1 MAPLV
6 VALVVG
12 PRRGERPRRCVGID
26 DGGEGARNTAEI
38 GGGELGAVGGV
49 GDVAAGPELVGGV
62 LRLGVERRAV
72 GHEEGDVARVAGI
85 VATREG
91 GEAVPSEF
99 SEIELVGGG
108 KPEAF
113 AAVARAP

>member
-26 DGGEGARNTAEI
+26 DGGEGARHPAEI
-38 GGGELGAVGGV
+38 GHGELGGVGGV
-49 GDVAAGPELVGGV
+49 GDVAAGPKLIGGV
-62 LRLGVERRAV
+62 LRLRIERRAV
-72 GHEEGDVARVAGI
+72 GHEEGDMARVTGM

-91 GEAVPSEF
+91 GEVVPSEF
-99 SEIELVGGG
+99 PEIELVGGG